1 MICQRIEEGEQFWCA
16 GNLYTMLIPRDAT
29 QSFEAVL
36 ETIEPG
42 ITTPPNAHENFAQMY
57 FIVSG
62 KARVWI
68 GEESKETSGPA
79 VAFIPQNTNHYVKNI
94 GDAPLKYIYVS
105 IWPGTI
111 PESDGREWRSSV
123 KAMVKMYA
131 SRGYP
136 AQRKGV
142 TPVEPQT

>member
-1 MICQRIEEGEQFWCA
+1 MICQSISDGEKFWCA

-29 QSFEAVL
+29 KCFEAVL

-42 ITTPPNAHENFAQMY
+42 IVTPPNAHANFVQMY

-68 GEESKETSGPA
+68 ADETKDVSGPA

-94 GDAPLKYIYVS
+94 GESPLKYIYVS

-111 PESDGREWRSSV
+111 PESDGREWRQSV
-123 KAMVKMYA
+123 SEMVKMYA

-136 AQRKGV
+136 AQRA
-142 TPVEPQT
+142 PQS

>member
-1 MICQRIEEGEQFWCA
+1 MICQRIDEGEKFWCA
-16 GNLYTMLIPRDAT
+16 GNLYTMLIPRDET
-29 QSFEAVL
+29 KCFEAVL

-42 ITTPPNAHENFAQMY
+42 IVTPPNAHENFAQMY

-62 KARVWI
+62 KARVWV
-68 GEESKETSGPA
+68 GDESKETSGPA

-94 GDAPLKYIYVS
+94 GDEPLQYIYVS

-111 PESDGREWRSSV
+111 SEADGRQWRESV
-123 KAMVKMYA
+123 DAMVKMYA

-136 AQRKGV
+136 AQRNS
-142 TPVEPQT
+142 